1 MMNQRRLHHF
11 ATMTL
16 MLSAA
21 IAAFA
26 SVAQAQTVVL
36 ENGKIIPVSGEPIEK
51 GSVLIKNGR
60 IEAVGESVD
69 APFDA
74 KVIDCEGKVI
84 FPGMI
89 DAHTWRGL
97 DVPNESPG
105 VTPFLN
111 VYDAIDPSQL
121 FFEDSLRD
129 GVLSIHV
136 SPGNNTIIDGMT
148 RVVHP
153 IGLTPEQMTTAP
165 DVAMKLSV
173 TPKTGYDR
181 MRQMAEFREA
191 FRKLD
196 EEMGQLAEKKY
207 EDKLREDEKDLS
219 VPPDEAREK
228 GKELI
233 EPKDI
238 PDKNRNLLMLS
249 QGKLRNFIYC
259 GAAMDVPAA
268 IRTAKQ
274 FGFLD
279 QSVLVLGSETFKAVD
294 ALKEAGRPVVLDGN
308 LVHTEADALT
318 GEEEETFVPKVIDD
332 AGLKFALQRQWGSTL
347 GERYLW
353 YQAARCVRE
362 GVSRDHALKSITLWP
377 AEMLGLG
384 DRLGS
389 LEKGKDANVLVL
401 SGDPL
406 DMTTWVE
413 LGFVQGEKVYDK
425 AEDIRLNRLFA
436 APEDELGPS
445 TAPVSEPVEEGHTEV
460 HKGEYQEPKTDQ

>member
-1 MMNQRRLHHF
+1 MRNRRLKTICT
-11 ATMTL
+11 AAWGAVTML
-16 MLSAA
+16 GLAAQSLS
-21 IAAFA
+21 
-26 SVAQAQTVVL
+26 AQTVLL
-36 ENGKIIPVSGEPIEK
+36 ENGKVIPVAGDAIEK

-60 IEAVGESVD
+60 IEAVGEKID

-74 KVIDCEGKVI
+74 TVIDCEGKVI

-136 SPGNNTIIDGMT
+136 SPGNNTVIDGLT

-153 IGLTPEQMTTAP
+153 IGLTPEQMTTAA

-173 TPKTGYDR
+173 SPKNGFDR
-181 MRQMAEFREA
+181 MRQMATFREA
-191 FRKLD
+191 FRQLD
-196 EEMGQLAEKKY
+196 DEMAQLAEKKF
-207 EDKLREDEKDLS
+207 EDKLREDKKDLS
-219 VPPDEAREK
+219 VPPEEAREK

-233 EPKDI
+233 EPEDI
-238 PDKNRNLLMLS
+238 PDKNRNLLLLT
-249 QGKLRNFIYC
+249 QGKMQNFVYC

-268 IRTAKQ
+268 IRLAKAH
-274 FGFLD
+274 GFFE
-279 QSVLVLGSETFKAVD
+279 QSVFVLGSEAFKAVD
-294 ALKEAGRPVVLDGN
+294 VLKDAARPVVLDEK
-308 LVHTEADALT
+308 LMHVEADALT
-318 GEEEETFVPKVIDD
+318 GEEKKTFVPKIIDD
-332 AGLKFALQRQWGSTL
+332 AGLKFALQRRWGSTL

-384 DRLGS
+384 ERLGS

-406 DMTTWVE
+406 EMTTWVE

-436 APEDELGPS
+436 APEEELGPS
-445 TAPVSEPVEEGHTEV
+445 TAPVGVPDGEGHTEI
-460 HKGEYQEPKTDQ
+460 HKDEYEEPKVDQ